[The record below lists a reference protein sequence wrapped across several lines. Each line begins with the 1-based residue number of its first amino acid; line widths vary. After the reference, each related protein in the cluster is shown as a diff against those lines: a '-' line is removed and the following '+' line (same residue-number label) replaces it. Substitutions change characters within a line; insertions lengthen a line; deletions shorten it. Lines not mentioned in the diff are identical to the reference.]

1 MPART
6 KRPPP
11 RETPKKETT
20 RDRILVTCRD
30 LFNARGPGDV
40 TTAEIAAKVGINEG
54 NLYYYFQRK
63 EQILE
68 ALFQAFETALETA
81 ATADLS
87 YAGDATRYR
96 EYLGGWFALMWEWRF
111 IYRDGLAVCRLA
123 PSLRKR
129 VVALSDSSQAQVR
142 RALNEMV
149 HAGLIKARPK
159 QLDRLNVNAWII
171 ATYWIDYLRLRHG
184 SGKITRKQLDW
195 GATQVMSLYEPY
207 LTEKGRML
215 VGSG

>member
-1 MPART
+1 MPAKT
-6 KRPPP
+6 KRA
-11 RETPKKETT
+11 PKKEKT
-20 RDRILVTCRD
+20 RDRILAACRE
-30 LFNARGPGDV
+30 LFNSRGPADV

-68 ALFQAFETALETA
+68 ALFQEFEAALETV

-96 EYLGGWFALMWEWRF
+96 DYLGGWFGLMWEWRF

-123 PSLRKR
+123 PALRKR
-129 VVALSDSSQAQVR
+129 LVALSDSSQAQVR
-142 RALNEMV
+142 RTLNEMV
-149 HAGLIKARPK
+149 RAGLINARPK

-184 SGKITRKQLDW
+184 TEKVTRKQLDW
-195 GATQVMSLYEPY
+195 GAAQVMSLYEPY
-207 LTEKGRML
+207 LTDEGRAV
-215 VGSG
+215 VGGG

>member
-1 MPART
+1 MPPKT
-6 KRPPP
+6 KRA
-11 RETPKKETT
+11 PKKEKT
-20 RDRILVTCRD
+20 RDRILAACLE
-30 LFNARGPGDV
+30 LFNARGPADV

-63 EQILE
+63 EQILG
-68 ALFQAFETALETA
+68 ALFGEFEGALETV

-96 EYLGGWFALMWEWRF
+96 DYLGGWFALMWEWRF
-111 IYRDGLAVCRLA
+111 IYRDGIAVCRLA

-129 VVALSDSSQAQVR
+129 LVTLSDSSQAQVR

-149 HAGLIKARPK
+149 RAGLIAARPK
-159 QLDRLNVNAWII
+159 QLDQLNVNAWII

-184 SGKITRKQLDW
+184 TEKVTRKQLDW
-195 GATQVMSLYEPY
+195 GAAQVMSLYEPY
-207 LTEKGRML
+207 LTDKGRA
-215 VGSG
+215 VIKGG

>member
-1 MPART
+1 MPVRT
-6 KRPPP
+6 KRPPG
-11 RETPKKETT
+11 RETTRKETT
-20 RDRILVTCRD
+20 RDRILAACQE

-68 ALFQAFETALETA
+68 ALFQAFETALERV

-96 EYLGGWFALMWEWRF
+96 EYLGGWFVLMWEWRF

-123 PSLRKR
+123 PALRKR

-142 RALNEMV
+142 RTLDEMLR
-149 HAGLIKARPK
+149 AGLIKARPK

-184 SGKITRKQLDW
+184 SEKITRKQLDW
-195 GATQVMSLYEPY
+195 GAAQVMSLYEPY
-207 LTEKGRML
+207 LTDKGRA
-215 VGSG
+215 VFT